1 MLFVLLYRQAV
12 GGTVAVWNNV
22 TEEPWMFL
30 KEISSD
36 GDVSTV
42 SIMY

>member
-1 MLFVLLYRQAV
+1 M
-12 GGTVAVWNNV
+12 GGTIAVWNNI
-22 TEEPWMFL
+22 TGEPWMFL

-42 SIMY
+42 SV